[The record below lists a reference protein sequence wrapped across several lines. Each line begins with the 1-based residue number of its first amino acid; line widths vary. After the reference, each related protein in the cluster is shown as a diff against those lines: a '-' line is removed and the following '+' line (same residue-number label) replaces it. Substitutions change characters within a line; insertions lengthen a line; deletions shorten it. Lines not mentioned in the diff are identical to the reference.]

1 VVCTGG
7 SHVSNCTTDINTEEL
22 LIQQAFVEHLEK
34 VLGWESVYAQSYPSY
49 AESVKYCIS
58 GKYLDRVLPMQ

>member
-7 SHVSNCTTDINTEEL
+7 PHVSNCITDINTEEL
-22 LIQQAFVEHLEK
+22 LIQQTFAEHLEK
-34 VLGWESVYAQSYPSY
+34 VLGWESLYAQSYSSY

-58 GKYLDRVLPMQ
+58 RKYLDRVLPMQ